1 MPVLRLGLERV
12 ATRPFWLLVHRI
24 AGLATAGFLF
34 VAGLTGAVIAFHFEL
49 DAWLNADIFYTASPA
64 PPLPLE
70 DLVAKVQAAEP
81 QAVLRYVPL
90 NVKPGE
96 TVRLSVRPRLDPQ
109 TGRSFALDY
118 DQIFAEPST
127 GEILERRKRF
137 SDRTDRRHIVGFL
150 YELHYRLH
158 LPGRWGAWL
167 MGVVALVWLADCFVG
182 AALTLPRAR
191 PLLHHWGVAWRIKPQ
206 AGAHRRKLDL
216 HRAGGLWLWP
226 LLIMLAVTSIHF
238 NLNRELF
245 RPVVSLFSS
254 LTPSP
259 YDQRTARPAADPV
272 QPRLGFAEIAAR
284 ATAEADARGW
294 SDRPGGISWN
304 PAYGIYAVN
313 FFPGQSDYGAGPNRP
328 YLYYDGVDGRLLAT
342 EIPLHGTAGDVFMR
356 LQFPLHSGWIAGL
369 PGRITVAVAGLV
381 TAMLSVTGV
390 MLWWRKRHK
399 RVGATK
405 KPG

>member
-1 MPVLRLGLERV
+1 MTGLGRV

-49 DAWLNADIFYTASPA
+49 DAWLNADIFQVEEVGV
-64 PPLPLE
+64 PLSV
-70 DLVAKVQAAEP
+70 DALVARVQAAEP
-81 QAVLRYVPL
+81 RAMVRYVPL
-90 NVKPGE
+90 KMKPGE
-96 TVRLSVRPRLDPQ
+96 TARLSLRPRLDPQ
-109 TGRSFALDY
+109 TGRPFALGY
-118 DQIFAEPST
+118 DQVFVDPAS
-127 GEILERRKRF
+127 GAILERRQRF
-137 SDRTDRRHIVGFL
+137 SSNLDRRHVVGFL

-167 MGVVALVWLADCFVG
+167 MGVVALVWLADSFVG

-191 PLLHHWGVAWRIKPQ
+191 PLLRHWGLSWRIKPQ
-206 AGAHRRKLDL
+206 AGLQRRTLDL

-226 LLIMLAVTSIHF
+226 VLVMLAFTSIHF

-245 RPVVSLFSS
+245 RPVVSLFSP

-259 YDQRTARPAADPV
+259 YEQRMARPASDPV
-272 QPRLGFAEIAAR
+272 LPRLTFAEIAGRAR
-284 ATAEADARGW
+284 AEADTRGW
-294 SDRPGGISWN
+294 SDRPGGISYN
-304 PAYGIYAVN
+304 PAYGIYAVH

-328 YLYYDGVDGRLLAT
+328 YLYFDGGDGRLLAA
-342 EIPLHGTAGDVFMR
+342 EVPLQGTAGDVFMR

-369 PGRITVAVAGLV
+369 PGRITVCIAGLV
-381 TAMLSVTGV
+381 TALLSATGV
-390 MLWWRKRHK
+390 ILWWRKR
-399 RVGATK
+399 RAMK